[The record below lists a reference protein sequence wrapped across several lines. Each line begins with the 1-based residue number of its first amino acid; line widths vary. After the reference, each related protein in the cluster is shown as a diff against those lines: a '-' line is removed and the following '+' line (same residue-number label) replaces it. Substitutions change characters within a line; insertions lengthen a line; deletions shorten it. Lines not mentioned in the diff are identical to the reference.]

1 VASGRDYLGNYR
13 YVRLI
18 RAGATCQVWEV
29 AKDADARRVAI
40 KVLQPEHLSDKEQV
54 QHLRHE
60 YDVGRSMH
68 HPNVVEIYDY
78 AIDRSIPYLVLELIN
93 GKNLKL
99 MLRNGVESL
108 VPHMAKIIE
117 QSAEGLKH
125 FHDQG
130 WVHRDVKPDN
140 FLVTE
145 DWNVKLIDFAIATR
159 PMGGLSKLFNRGG
172 GKAAGT
178 RSYMSPEQIRNE
190 GLDVR
195 ADLYSYGCTLFEL
208 VTGKLPFTGITSD
221 DLLGKHLRTP
231 PPALT
236 TLNTKI
242 TTEFNGLVMS
252 LMAKNKEDRPKS
264 MEEFLKLFRKIR
276 IYKAKKLN

>member
-1 VASGRDYLGNYR
+1 MASGRDYLGNYR

-29 AKDADARRVAI
+29 ANDRDGRRVAL
-40 KVLQPEHLSDKEQV
+40 KVLQPEHLQNKEEV
-54 QHLRHE
+54 QHLKHE
-60 YDVGRSMH
+60 YEVGRSMH

-78 AIDRSIPYLVLELIN
+78 AVDRNIPYLVLELIN

-108 VPHMAKIIE
+108 VPYMSKIIE
-117 QSAEGLKH
+117 QSAEGLLH
-125 FHDQG
+125 FHEKG

-145 DWNVKLIDFAIATR
+145 DWNVKLIDFAIATK
-159 PMGGLSKLFNRGG
+159 PSSGLSKLFMRGG
-172 GKAAGT
+172 GKSVGT

-190 GLDVR
+190 GLDIR
-195 ADLYSYGCTLFEL
+195 ADIYSYGCTLFEL

-221 DLLGKHLRTP
+221 DLLAKHLRTP
-231 PPALT
+231 PPPLT
-236 TLNTKI
+236 QINPMV
-242 TTEFNGLVMS
+242 TTEFNSLVML
-252 LMAKNKEDRPKS
+252 LMSKNRDDRPKS
-264 MEEFLKLFRKIR
+264 MEEVLKLYRKIR
-276 IYKAKKLN
+276 IYKAKKLH